1 MSTLS
6 GKKSASSPDLY
17 VLESRTAVS
26 EGSTSAA
33 PYRDTLEDDEDV
45 SNVALER
52 PRSAVLGRLLGA
64 LGMTARRRNGSYD
77 YFEQHHQPDGLLK
90 RHSPLRETRRCR
102 RSYVAGFIK
111 RALLA
116 SPVVVL
122 MAFGVLHVLQAV
134 LGRARLAW
142 NLDEYDVY
150 LPDWGKPGHIGAG
163 LKEYPTD
170 ATRDVIPIRC
180 HSHND
185 YWRRVPLLDAVH
197 WGCTG
202 VEADVWLFDEELYVG
217 HNVGSLTR
225 NRTFKNLYVNPLVDL
240 LDSMNPNT
248 TFGTTTGHGV
258 FDVDPS
264 QSLILLIDFK
274 TNGHETFPFVSQ
286 QLQSL
291 REKDY
296 LTYWDG
302 SQTHSRAV
310 TVVGTGNTPFD
321 LVTKNE
327 TYRDI
332 FFDAPL
338 DSLYE
343 NAFDSASGISLP
355 QKSSQ
360 GTVGTSSA
368 SDFNPSNSYY
378 ASVSFT
384 HAVGFVWRGHLSRK
398 QMDTIRGQIRGAH
411 RRGLK
416 ARYWDT
422 PSWPVGLRN
431 HVWHVLMKEGADI
444 LNVDDLKGA
453 AVENWRVRTHHGM
466 W

>member
-1 MSTLS
+1 MSS
-6 GKKSASSPDLY
+6 NGGIKAASSDSHALD
-17 VLESRTAVS
+17 SRTSMS
-26 EGSTSAA
+26 EGSTVAA
-33 PYRDTLEDDEDV
+33 PYRDSFEDDEDL
-45 SNVALER
+45 S
-52 PRSAVLGRLLGA
+52 SAVLEQSRSGVLARLLGA
-64 LGMTARRRNGSYD
+64 LGMTVRRRKASYD
-77 YFEQHHQPDGLLK
+77 YFEQNHLPEGLLK
-90 RHSPLRETRRCR
+90 RHSPPRELRRCR
-102 RSYVAGFIK
+102 RSYVAGVLK
-111 RALLA
+111 RALIAL
-116 SPVVVL
+116 PLVVL
-122 MAFGVLHVLQAV
+122 LAFGVLHILQAV
-134 LGRARLAW
+134 LGRAQLLW
-142 NLDEYDVY
+142 DVDTYDGY
-150 LPDWGKPGHIGAG
+150 WPDWGKPGHVGAG
-163 LKEYPTD
+163 LKDYPTD

-185 YWRRVPLLDAVH
+185 YWRRIPLFDAIH

-217 HNVGSLTR
+217 HNTASLTR
-225 NRTFKNLYVNPLVDL
+225 NRTFRNLYVNPLVDL
-240 LDSMNPNT
+240 LDKMNQNT
-248 TFGTTTGHGV
+248 TFANTTGHGV
-258 FDVDPS
+258 FDEDPN

-274 TNGHETFPFVSQ
+274 TNGRDTWPFVSK
-286 QLQSL
+286 QLEAL

-302 SQTHSRAV
+302 NQTHSRAV

-338 DSLYE
+338 DKLFE
-343 NAFDSASGISLP
+343 NPKEHFSAPSLP

-360 GTVGTSSA
+360 GTVGTSSS
-368 SDFNPSNSYY
+368 SDFNPGNSYY
-378 ASVSFT
+378 ASVSFM
-384 HAVGFVWRGHLSRK
+384 HAVGFVWRGRLSSS
-398 QMDTIRGQIRGAH
+398 QMNIIRGQIHGAQ

-431 HVWHVLMKEGADI
+431 HVWHVLMEEGADM
-444 LNVDDLKGA
+444 LNVDDLRGA
-453 AVENWRVRTHHGM
+453 AVENWKARTHGF